1 MFLRYEKQVGKLGL
15 VKLGFCTIIK

>member
-15 VKLGFCTIIK
+15 VKLGFCTIVK